1 MRIHVNDP
9 AALDV
14 LAMALSAGGCLVERT
29 SRGALEVA
37 PVPELFDEEG
47 ERRQLELEL
56 RFFLRAWGNYFPGVH
71 AILVP

>member
-14 LAMALSAGGCLVERT
+14 LATALSDGGCLVERT
-29 SRGALEVA
+29 SRRALEVA
-37 PVPELFDEEG
+37 AMPELFDEER

-56 RFFLRAWGNYFPGVH
+56 RFFLRVWMNGYPGVD
-71 AILVP
+71 AVLVP